1 MNSIMKNILTIFLV
15 FFGIAT
21 FAQELKPYQIYNS
34 KGKKITFEK
43 MVKELQKLDL
53 ILFGE
58 FHDNS
63 IVHWLQLKTVKA
75 LVDKKPLILGMEMFE
90 RDNQVYLN
98 EYLSGK
104 LSEEDFAKSARL
116 WNNYKT
122 DYKPIVDFAKENQI
136 EVIASN
142 VPRKYASL
150 IYKQGEEALLD
161 LPEEEKK
168 WIAPLPFPYDAT
180 LPAYVKMMEMF
191 KDSDHANPNFP
202 KAQAIKDATM
212 GYSIVS
218 NFKPNNLFVHFNGSY
233 HSNDYEGIYWYVKK
247 YNPEIKIATITVL
260 EKANIYEISST
271 EKQLA
276 DYIIIVDEDMTKT
289 F

>member
-1 MNSIMKNILTIFLV
+1 MLLLATTSI
-15 FFGIAT
+15 

-34 KGKKITFEK
+34 KGKKISFER
-43 MVKELQKLDL
+43 MVKELQKSDL

-63 IVHWLQLKTVKA
+63 IVHWLQLKTIKA
-75 LVDKKPLILGMEMFE
+75 LAEKKPLMLGMEMFE

-98 EYLSGK
+98 EYLYGK
-104 LSEEDFAKSARL
+104 LSEEDFGKSARL

-122 DYKPIVDFAKENQI
+122 DYKPLVDFAKQNKI
-136 EVIASN
+136 EVVASN
-142 VPRKYASL
+142 VPRKFASL
-150 IYKQGEEALLD
+150 LYKEGEEALVALD
-161 LPEEEKK
+161 EEDKQ

-180 LPAYVKMMEMF
+180 LPAYVKMMDMF

-212 GYSIVS
+212 AYSIVQ
-218 NFKPNNLFVHFNGSY
+218 NFKPNNLFVHFNGAY
-233 HSNDYEGIYWYVKK
+233 HSNDYEGIFWYVNK
-247 YNPEIKIATITVL
+247 YNSAIKMATISVL
-260 EKANIYEISST
+260 QKANINEISLT

>member
-1 MNSIMKNILTIFLV
+1 MMRKLFPFMLLLATTTI
-15 FFGIAT
+15 

-43 MVKELQKLDL
+43 MVKELQKSDL
-53 ILFGE
+53 VLFGE

-75 LVDKKPLILGMEMFE
+75 LSDKKPLMLGMEMFE

-98 EYLSGK
+98 EYLNGN

-122 DYKPIVDFAKENQI
+122 DYKPIVDFAKQNKM
-136 EVIASN
+136 EVIATN

-150 IYKQGEEALLD
+150 LYKQGEEALFD
-161 LPEEEKK
+161 LPDEEKK

-212 GYSIVS
+212 AYSIVS
-218 NFKPNNLFVHFNGSY
+218 NFKPNNLFIHFNGSY
-233 HSNDYEGIYWYVKK
+233 HSNDYEGIFWYVNK
-247 YNPEIKIATITVL
+247 YNSAIKMSTISVL
-260 EKANIYEISST
+260 QKANINEISAT

-276 DYIIIVDEDMTKT
+276 DYIIIVDEDMTRT

>member
-1 MNSIMKNILTIFLV
+1 MLLLATTTI
-15 FFGIAT
+15 

-43 MVKELQKLDL
+43 MVKELQKSDL
-53 ILFGE
+53 VLFGE

-75 LVDKKPLILGMEMFE
+75 LSDKKPLMLGMEMFE

-98 EYLSGK
+98 EYLNGN

-122 DYKPIVDFAKENQI
+122 DYKPIVDFAKQNKM
-136 EVIASN
+136 EVIATN

-150 IYKQGEEALLD
+150 LYKQGEEALFD
-161 LPEEEKK
+161 LPDEEKK

-212 GYSIVS
+212 AYSIVS
-218 NFKPNNLFVHFNGSY
+218 NFKPNNLFIHFNGSY
-233 HSNDYEGIYWYVKK
+233 HSNDYEGIFWYVNK
-247 YNPEIKIATITVL
+247 YNSAIKMSTISVL
-260 EKANIYEISST
+260 QKANINEISAT

-276 DYIIIVDEDMTKT
+276 DYIIIVDEDMTRT

>member
-1 MNSIMKNILTIFLV
+1 MLLLATTSI
-15 FFGIAT
+15 

-43 MVKELQKLDL
+43 MVKELQKSNL

-63 IVHWLQLKTVKA
+63 IVHWLQLKTIKA
-75 LVDKKPLILGMEMFE
+75 LAENKPLILGMEMFE

-98 EYLSGK
+98 DYLSGK
-104 LSEEDFAKSARL
+104 LSDEDFGKSARL

-122 DYKPIVDFAKENQI
+122 DYKPLVDFAKENKM
-136 EVIASN
+136 EVIATN
-142 VPRKYASL
+142 VPRKFASL
-150 IYKQGEEALLD
+150 LYKEGEEALLALND
-161 LPEEEKK
+161 EDKQ
-168 WIAPLPFPYDAT
+168 WIAPLPFPYDAS
-180 LPAYVKMMEMF
+180 LPAYVKMMDMF

-212 GYSIVS
+212 AYSIVQ
-218 NFKPNNLFVHFNGSY
+218 NFKPNNLFVHFNGAY
-233 HSNDYEGIYWYVKK
+233 HSNDYEGIFWYVNK
-247 YNPEIKIATITVL
+247 YNSDIKMTTISVL
-260 EKANIYEISST
+260 QKANINEISLT

>member
-1 MNSIMKNILTIFLV
+1 MFKKIFFVVL
-15 FFGIAT
+15 FFTTLLG
-21 FAQELKPYQIYNS
+21 FGQDVKPYQIFNS

-43 MVKELQKLDL
+43 MISGLVDSDVV
-53 ILFGE
+53 LFGE

-63 IVHWLQLKTVKA
+63 IVHWLQLKA
-75 LVDKKPLILGMEMFE
+75 AKKLNEKRNIVLGFEMLE
-90 RDNQVYLN
+90 TDNQSEVN
-98 EYLSGK
+98 EYLKGN
-104 LSEEDFAKSARL
+104 LSEDDFSKSARL

-122 DYKPIVDFAKENQI
+122 DYKPIVDFAKSNKI
-136 EVIASN
+136 EVVASN

-150 IYKQGEEALLD
+150 LYKQGEEALMS
-161 LPEEEKK
+161 LPEDEKQ
-168 WIAPLPFPYDAT
+168 WIAPLPFPYDAS

-212 GYSIVS
+212 AHSIIT
-218 NFKPNNLFVHFNGSY
+218 NFKSGSLVLHLNGSY
-233 HSNDYEGIYWYVKK
+233 HSNNYEGIYWYLKT
-247 YNPEIKIATITVL
+247 YNDSLKIKTITVL
-260 EKANIYEISST
+260 EKQDIYKISST

-276 DYIIIVDEDMTKT
+276 DYIIIVDEDMVKT

>member
-1 MNSIMKNILTIFLV
+1 MMKKLFTFMLLLATTSI
-15 FFGIAT
+15 

-43 MVKELQKLDL
+43 MVKELQKSDL

-63 IVHWLQLKTVKA
+63 IVHWLQLKTIKA
-75 LVDKKPLILGMEMFE
+75 LAENKPLILGMEMFE

-98 EYLSGK
+98 DYLNGK
-104 LSEEDFAKSARL
+104 LSDEDFGKSARL

-122 DYKPIVDFAKENQI
+122 DYKPLVDFAKENKM
-136 EVIASN
+136 EVIATN
-142 VPRKYASL
+142 VPRKFASL
-150 IYKQGEEALLD
+150 LYKEGEEALLALND
-161 LPEEEKK
+161 EDKQ
-168 WIAPLPFPYDAT
+168 WIAPLPFPYDAS
-180 LPAYVKMMEMF
+180 LPAYVKMMDMF

-212 GYSIVS
+212 AYSIVQ
-218 NFKPNNLFVHFNGSY
+218 NFKPNNLFVHFNGAY
-233 HSNDYEGIYWYVKK
+233 HSNDYEGIFWYVNK
-247 YNPEIKIATITVL
+247 YNSDIKMTTISVL
-260 EKANIYEISST
+260 QKANINEISLT

>member
-1 MNSIMKNILTIFLV
+1 MKKLFTFMLLLATTSI
-15 FFGIAT
+15 

-43 MVKELQKLDL
+43 MVKELQKSDL

-63 IVHWLQLKTVKA
+63 IVHWLQLKTIKA
-75 LVDKKPLILGMEMFE
+75 LAENKPLILGMEMFE

-98 EYLSGK
+98 DYLNGK
-104 LSEEDFAKSARL
+104 LSDEDFGKSARL

-122 DYKPIVDFAKENQI
+122 DYKPLVDFAKENKM
-136 EVIASN
+136 EVIATN
-142 VPRKYASL
+142 VPRKFASL
-150 IYKQGEEALLD
+150 LYKEGEEALLALND
-161 LPEEEKK
+161 EDKQ
-168 WIAPLPFPYDAT
+168 WIAPLPFPYDAS
-180 LPAYVKMMEMF
+180 LPAYVKMMDMF

-212 GYSIVS
+212 AYSIVQ
-218 NFKPNNLFVHFNGSY
+218 NFKPNNLFVHFNGAY
-233 HSNDYEGIYWYVKK
+233 HSNDYEGIFWYVNK
-247 YNPEIKIATITVL
+247 YNSDIKMTTISVL
-260 EKANIYEISST
+260 QKANINEISLT

>member
-1 MNSIMKNILTIFLV
+1 MLLLATTSI
-15 FFGIAT
+15 

-34 KGKKITFEK
+34 KGKKIAFER
-43 MVKELQKLDL
+43 MVKELQKSDL

-75 LVDKKPLILGMEMFE
+75 LVGKKTLMFGMEMFE
-90 RDNQVYLN
+90 RDNQIYLN
-98 EYLSGK
+98 EYINGK

-122 DYKPIVDFAKENQI
+122 DYKPIVDFAKDNQI

-150 IYKQGEEALLD
+150 VYKQGEEALLD
-161 LPEEEKK
+161 LPEEEKQ

-218 NFKPNNLFVHFNGSY
+218 NFEPNNLFIHFNGSY

-260 EKANIYEISST
+260 EKSNIYEISST

>member
-1 MNSIMKNILTIFLV
+1 MLLLATTTI
-15 FFGIAT
+15 

-43 MVKELQKLDL
+43 MVKELDKSDL
-53 ILFGE
+53 VLFGE

-75 LVDKKPLILGMEMFE
+75 LSDKKPLMLGMEMFE

-98 EYLSGK
+98 EYLNGN

-122 DYKPIVDFAKENQI
+122 DYKPIVDFAKQNKM
-136 EVIASN
+136 EVIATN

-150 IYKQGEEALLD
+150 LYKQGEEALFD
-161 LPEEEKK
+161 LPDEEKK

-212 GYSIVS
+212 AYSIVS
-218 NFKPNNLFVHFNGSY
+218 NFKPNNLFIHFNGSY
-233 HSNDYEGIYWYVKK
+233 HSNDYEGIFWYVNK
-247 YNPEIKIATITVL
+247 YNSDIKMTTISVL
-260 EKANIYEISST
+260 QKANINEISAT

>member
-1 MNSIMKNILTIFLV
+1 MLLLATTSI
-15 FFGIAT
+15 

-34 KGKKITFEK
+34 KGKKITFKK
-43 MVKELQKLDL
+43 MVKELQKSDL

-63 IVHWLQLKTVKA
+63 IVHWLQLKTIKA
-75 LVDKKPLILGMEMFE
+75 LAENKPLMLGMEMFE

-98 EYLSGK
+98 DYLSGK
-104 LSEEDFAKSARL
+104 LSDEDFGKSARL

-122 DYKPIVDFAKENQI
+122 DYKPLVDFAKENKM
-136 EVIASN
+136 EVIATN
-142 VPRKYASL
+142 VPRKFASL
-150 IYKQGEEALLD
+150 LYKEGEEALLALND
-161 LPEEEKK
+161 EDKQ
-168 WIAPLPFPYDAT
+168 WIAPLPFPYDAS
-180 LPAYVKMMEMF
+180 LPAYVKMMDMF

-212 GYSIVS
+212 AYSIVQ
-218 NFKPNNLFVHFNGSY
+218 NFKPNNLFVHFNGAY
-233 HSNDYEGIYWYVKK
+233 HSNDYEGVFWYVNK
-247 YNPEIKIATITVL
+247 YNSDIKMTTISVL
-260 EKANIYEISST
+260 QKANINEISLT
-271 EKQLA
+271 ERQLA